1 MASIAMAGVRGREE
15 IRHGARLGP
24 RFDLAGEPRDA
35 TAGQHSGPWEQVF
48 ANELLYARFR
58 ERDGGSD
65 CRKIKVERFH
75 TGRCGHAAILWVRGR

>member
-1 MASIAMAGVRGREE
+1 MASIVMAGVRGREE
-15 IRHGARLGP
+15 IRHGSGLGP

-35 TAGQHSGPWEQVF
+35 TAGQHPGPWEQAF
-48 ANELLYARFR
+48 ANELLHARFR

-75 TGRCGHAAILWVRGR
+75 TGRYGHAAILSVRGR